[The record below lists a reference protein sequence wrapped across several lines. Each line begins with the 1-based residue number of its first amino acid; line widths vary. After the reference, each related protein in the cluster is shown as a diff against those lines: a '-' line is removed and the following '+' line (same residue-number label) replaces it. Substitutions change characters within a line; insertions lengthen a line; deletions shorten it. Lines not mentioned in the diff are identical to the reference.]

1 MSEFPSPYESRAGG
15 DQEAE
20 SEPLTRLLARY
31 WLLFKKYYW
40 ILIATCALG
49 VVGSYFY
56 TQRQPRIYQA
66 SAKIIFRETLPNV
79 FGRSIERVDLVD
91 PGGMWQFEQ
100 FWNTQ
105 KEVMRSRWFAE
116 KVVEFEGLVDEEGFV
131 TTPSEDR
138 EELKKAASRRVLA
151 VSDVSLQ
158 PNSRVAVVTVETT
171 DPRHAQLVAD
181 GIADTYVQ
189 YTRDFQSGGLS
200 KIIEWFDD
208 YVGQKREEL
217 SAAQAELHQYKRDNN
232 ILSISYEE
240 RQNLTAANMEA
251 VNSQLNT
258 VRAQL
263 DDDEALLSQLE
274 KMNGEEEARAVAHIV
289 NSPVLATAIA
299 SEQSLTQQLAD
310 VSTLYGEKHEKVLA
324 ISRQL
329 ETVRQTIADEV
340 ARIRAGVKARVQKL
354 RAEEKRKR
362 ERLESLKQEAFKLNE
377 LGLEY
382 NQMKDRADS
391 LRQLYETVLK
401 RSEELD
407 INSMYEA
414 KTIEVLQRAELPVSP
429 VRPSLPINLAIG
441 LALGLLLGGGLIVL
455 IDSLDN
461 TVRAEADVS
470 RHTAKPI
477 LGHLPQIDA
486 ALLREFGSIDTMT
499 EIAPRSNFAEG
510 IKTLRTNLMFMS
522 PDQPA
527 SMLLVTSPG
536 PGEGKTLISINMAI
550 AMAQSGL
557 RTLIVDSDMRRP
569 RVHKALGLENEG
581 GLSTLILGKAK
592 LDDVVQ
598 NTATENLFAVTCGE
612 LPPNPLE
619 LLHTDRF
626 HSVIEEMRSRYDRVI
641 FDSPPLAAVSDGLV
655 LSHSVDA
662 VLLILKFGQTRKEL
676 LKRAVEQLDAIGA
689 PFLGCVLNDISAD
702 AGSAYAYSYYY
713 YRYRYDEEDGK
724 KKPKKPTR
732 LAS

>member
-1 MSEFPSPYESRAGG
+1 MSEFPSQREFAGG
-15 DQEAE
+15 ERESE
-20 SEPLTRLLARY
+20 SEPLSRLVARY
-31 WLLFKKYYW
+31 WVLFKKYYW

-49 VVGSYFY
+49 VVGAYFY
-56 TQRQPRIYQA
+56 TQQQPKIYQA
-66 SAKIIFRETLPNV
+66 STKIIFRETPSNV

-105 KEVMRSRWFAE
+105 REVMRSRWFAE
-116 KVVEFEGLVDEEGFV
+116 KVVEFEGLIDEQGFIS
-131 TTPSEDR
+131 TSATDR
-138 EELKKAASRRVLA
+138 EKLKKIAAGKVLGS
-151 VSDVSLQ
+151 SDVSLQ
-158 PNSRVAVVTVETT
+158 PGSRVAIVTAETT
-171 DPRHAQLVAD
+171 DPEHARLVAD

-208 YVGQKREEL
+208 YVGQKRAEL
-217 SAAQAELHQYKRDNN
+217 SEAQAELHRFKKDKN

-251 VNSQLNT
+251 VNSQLNS

-263 DDDEALLSQLE
+263 DADDALLRQLK
-274 KMNGEEEARAVAHIV
+274 KMESGNAEDAKAIAHIV
-289 NSPVLATAIA
+289 DSPVLDGAIEA
-299 SEQSLTQQLAD
+299 EQQLQRELAN
-310 VSTLYGEKHEKVLA
+310 VTTMYGERHEKVQA

-329 ETVRQTIADEV
+329 ETVRNTIEKES
-340 ARIRAGVKARVQKL
+340 ARIRRGVQARVDKL
-354 RAEEKRKR
+354 RTEETTKNA
-362 ERLESLKQEAFKLNE
+362 RLESLKQEAFELNE

-382 NQMKDRADS
+382 SQMKDRADS
-391 LRQLYETVLK
+391 LKQLYDTVLK

-407 INSMYEA
+407 INSMYESQ
-414 KTIEVLQRAELPVSP
+414 TIEVLQRAETPGSP
-429 VRPSLPINLAIG
+429 VRPSMPINLAIG
-441 LALGLLLGGGLIVL
+441 LAMGLLLGGGLIVL

-461 TVRAEADVS
+461 TVRAESDIT
-470 RHTAKPI
+470 RLTAKPI

-499 EIAPRSNFAEG
+499 EIAPRSSFAEG
-510 IKTLRTNLMFMS
+510 IKTLRTNLMFMT
-522 PDQPA
+522 PDKPPE
-527 SMLLVTSPG
+527 MLLVTSPG

-569 RVHKALGLENEG
+569 RVHKALNIVNDL
-581 GLSTLILGKAK
+581 GLSNLIQGNATLDEVTKTT
-592 LDDVVQ
+592 Q
-598 NTATENLFAVTCGE
+598 TENLFAISCGE
-612 LPPNPLE
+612 IPPNPLE
-619 LLHTDRF
+619 LLHTESFNKFLD
-626 HSVIEEMRSRYDRVI
+626 EMREKYDRVI
-641 FDSPPLAAVSDGLV
+641 LDSPPLAAVSDGLV

-662 VLLILKFGQTRKEL
+662 VVLILKFGQTRREL
-676 LKRAVEQLDAIGA
+676 LKRSIEQLEAVGA
-689 PFLGCVLNDISAD
+689 PFMGCVLNDISAD

-713 YRYRYDEEDGK
+713 YRYKYEEDDPG
-724 KKPKKPTR
+724 KPTR